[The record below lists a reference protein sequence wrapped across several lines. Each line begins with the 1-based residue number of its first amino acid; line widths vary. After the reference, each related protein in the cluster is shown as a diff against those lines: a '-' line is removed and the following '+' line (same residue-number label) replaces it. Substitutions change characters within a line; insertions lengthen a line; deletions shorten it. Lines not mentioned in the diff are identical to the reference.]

1 MEFETMAARRAK
13 SNGNGQN
20 HAIKRVLRRRNSRQ
34 YFKDGG
40 WTTNPSE
47 ANGFS
52 DVVEVAEICARYD
65 LSDVELALRF
75 ESSGC
80 DVFCTPI
87 R

>member
-1 MEFETMAARRAK
+1 MEFETMAARK
-13 SNGNGQN
+13 VHNGNGNGQT
-20 HAIKRVLRRRNSRQ
+20 IKRVLRRKNSRQ

-40 WTTNPSE
+40 WTSNPSE

-52 DVVEVAEICARYD
+52 DAVEAAQICARYD
-65 LSDVELALRF
+65 LSNVELALRF
-75 ESSGC
+75 ESSAC